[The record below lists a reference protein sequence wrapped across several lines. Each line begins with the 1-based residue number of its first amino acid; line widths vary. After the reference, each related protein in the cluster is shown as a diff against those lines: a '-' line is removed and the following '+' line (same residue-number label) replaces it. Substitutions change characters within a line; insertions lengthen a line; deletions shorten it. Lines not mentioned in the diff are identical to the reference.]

1 MGVSIPDEFRG
12 EMALAGDW
20 QTTSITPIQQPEEDG
35 EGKPIK
41 SIGVRKR
48 KHEGGEGG
56 EGEEDEEQNEEHRFV
71 SKGWGSR
78 TREYP
83 GAREDNEDLDALLAS
98 TKSVKKAKP
107 TKEEEEEEGTTKK
120 EPADD
125 VPAAATTTTI
135 KGEDDTAAAPEANQP
150 LPVKEESSSAAPVKS
165 EREAEEPAGVVFKK
179 RKPKAIRK

>member
-125 VPAAATTTTI
+125 VPAAATTTI
-135 KGEDDTAAAPEANQP
+135 KGEDDTAAAPEVNQP